1 MRSWS
6 GKGDMCDGDEILGPN
21 GWFPK
26 VTELGIQVGVIR
38 SLNSQDL
45 VSNSPYCLQYS
56 SCDISFENLVLDQ
69 QLIL

>member
-69 QLIL
+69 RLIL